1 MGTVKA
7 GNSKEE
13 VNFALQQKREENV
26 SDRNNFFVIVTHF
39 IQQSLCLFFQYHDFA
54 VPSLG

>member
-7 GNSKEE
+7 GNSKED

-26 SDRNNFFVIVTHF
+26 SDRNNFFLIVIHF
-39 IQQSLCLFFQYHDFA
+39 IQQSLCLFF
-54 VPSLG
+54 